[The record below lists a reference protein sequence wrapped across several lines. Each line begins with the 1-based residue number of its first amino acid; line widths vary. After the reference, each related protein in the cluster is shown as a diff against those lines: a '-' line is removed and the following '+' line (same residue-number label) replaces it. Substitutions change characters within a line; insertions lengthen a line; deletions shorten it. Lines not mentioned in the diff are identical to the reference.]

1 VLETMKKKEI
11 KEINKENFSNE
22 DLEEEKGKKINR
34 MAIVQ
39 CIIGDEDE
47 MCETNQDEDEAQQ
60 ECKLYHFYIKWCL
73 LGLLDDENHTSE
85 DDIEDDE
92 WIGSRPLTP
101 ESINKEVIDGFNIMK
116 KPIVSTDIKQIFQ
129 SKVPGPGSNK
139 NKTGNP
145 IRGTFTWKIIK

>member
-1 VLETMKKKEI
+1 MKKKEK

-60 ECKLYHFYIKWCL
+60 ECKQYH
-73 LGLLDDENHTSE
+73 
-85 DDIEDDE
+85 
-92 WIGSRPLTP
+92 
-101 ESINKEVIDGFNIMK
+101 SI
-116 KPIVSTDIKQIFQ
+116 
-129 SKVPGPGSNK
+129 SN
-139 NKTGNP
+139 NVYVY
-145 IRGTFTWKIIK
+145 